1 MREQRGREERGKE
14 RKTTGRK
21 GRIGS
26 QKIER

>member
-14 RKTTGRK
+14 RNTTEGK